1 MSFFRKGIFMAWDDF
16 PSQKGSGPS
25 GGGSPSGR
33 NESGFDFPKINLPDL
48 QPKKIFFMAILGLLV
63 WLGGSSFFLVGVDE
77 EGLVLRFGKHIRT
90 VGPGLNWKLP
100 SPLESV
106 LKPKVTQVRREEIG
120 FRLIEH
126 GPPAKYRDV
135 PEESLMVT
143 GDENIIDIDMVVQYK
158 VSDAGQYL
166 FNAKDVRKAVLDAS
180 EAAIREVIGG
190 RRIDEALTVGKSE
203 IQIQTKE
210 LIQTILGRYE
220 VGLMVTAVQLQDVH
234 PPKQVV
240 DAFKDVVSAREDKE
254 RMINE
259 AQGYQNMVI
268 PETRGNAAQIIK
280 AAEGYMEEKINRA
293 KGDAAKFEKIF
304 TEYKKAEDITRKRL
318 YIEMME
324 ETLSNVQ
331 KIIAD
336 PKSGSSLI
344 PIFPF
349 GGEGKILGKAVE
361 EKKN

>member
-1 MSFFRKGIFMAWDDF
+1 MAWDDF
-16 PSQKGSGPS
+16 PSPKGSGPS
-25 GGGSPSGR
+25 GGGGQFGSNGPS
-33 NESGFDFPKINLPDL
+33 FDFPKINLPEL
-48 QPKKIFFMAILGLLV
+48 QPNKIFLLVLVGLLV

-90 VGPGLNWKLP
+90 VGSGLNWKLP

-120 FRLIEH
+120 FRLIDH
-126 GPPAKYRDV
+126 GPPARYRDV

-143 GDENIIDIDMVVQYK
+143 GDENIIDMDMVVQYK
-158 VSDAGQYL
+158 VSDSAKYL
-166 FNAKDVRKAVLDAS
+166 FNAKDVRKALLDAS

-190 RRIDEALTVGKSE
+190 RRIDEALTTGKSE
-203 IQIQTKE
+203 IQIQTRD
-210 LIQTILGRYE
+210 LVQSILDRYE
-220 VGLMVTAVQLQDVH
+220 VGLQVTALQLQDVH

-259 AQGYQNMVI
+259 AQGYQNMVL
-268 PETRGNAAQIIK
+268 PETRGNATQIIK
-280 AAEGYMEEKINRA
+280 AAEGYREEKINRA
-293 KGDAAKFEKIF
+293 KGDAAKFQKILD
-304 TEYKKAEDITRKRL
+304 EYKKAEDITRKRL

-324 ETLSNVQ
+324 ETLLNVQ

-336 PKSGSSLI
+336 PKSGSNLM
-344 PIFPF
+344 PIFPM
-349 GGEGKILGKAVE
+349 GGVESKILSKPAE